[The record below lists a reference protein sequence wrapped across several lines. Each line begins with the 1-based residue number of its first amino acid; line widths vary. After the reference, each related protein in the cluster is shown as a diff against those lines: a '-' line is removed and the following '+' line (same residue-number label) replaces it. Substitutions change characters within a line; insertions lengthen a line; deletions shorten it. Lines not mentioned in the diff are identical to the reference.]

1 VRSPALPPG
10 QRAGD
15 AKGEL
20 GIRHEDTKVTRVNAT
35 AGSSGVPDHLGA
47 RFVMQIDSCHHL
59 HQEVD
64 VRTTLN
70 IDDAALAGAM
80 KSARGKTK
88 TAVINEALLEYAR
101 RRRVRRL
108 LEFRG
113 RVRWEGNLDDLRG
126 RERTA
131 R

>member
-1 VRSPALPPG
+1 
-10 QRAGD
+10 
-15 AKGEL
+15 
-20 GIRHEDTKVTRVNAT
+20 
-35 AGSSGVPDHLGA
+35 
-47 RFVMQIDSCHHL
+47 MQMEKSYHL
-59 HQEVD
+59 HQEAS

-80 KSARGKTK
+80 KTAPGRTK

-108 LEFRG
+108 LKFRG
-113 RVRWEGNLDDLRG
+113 RVRWAGNLDVLRG
-126 RERTA
+126 RVRGA

>member
-1 VRSPALPPG
+1 
-10 QRAGD
+10 
-15 AKGEL
+15 
-20 GIRHEDTKVTRVNAT
+20 
-35 AGSSGVPDHLGA
+35 
-47 RFVMQIDSCHHL
+47 MQIKKSYDL
-59 HQEVD
+59 HQETR

-80 KSARGKTK
+80 KAARGKTK
-88 TAVINEALLEYAR
+88 TAVINEALQEYAR

-113 RVRWEGNLDDLRG
+113 RARWVGDLDALRG
-126 RERTA
+126 RRGAA